1 MDQAQNSIKMVYIK
15 QQDLNEL
22 DFTACRNLSTA
33 LAAGAGNSLLDIQ
46 GLISIRVKSSTS
58 GENLDQQATA
68 GLIDHMSAGNQGFF
82 AVITDKRTMRI
93 YWPQI
98 EEAFSEHDNSSM
110 PMEGVTLAAN

>member
-1 MDQAQNSIKMVYIK
+1 MDQAHNDIKMVYIK

-33 LAAGAGNSLLDIQ
+33 LNAAGGSSLGMAPLLDIQ
-46 GLISIRVKSSTS
+46 GLISIRVKSPS
-58 GENLDQQATA
+58 GSSLAHQATT

-93 YWPQI
+93 YWP
-98 EEAFSEHDNSSM
+98 
-110 PMEGVTLAAN
+110 